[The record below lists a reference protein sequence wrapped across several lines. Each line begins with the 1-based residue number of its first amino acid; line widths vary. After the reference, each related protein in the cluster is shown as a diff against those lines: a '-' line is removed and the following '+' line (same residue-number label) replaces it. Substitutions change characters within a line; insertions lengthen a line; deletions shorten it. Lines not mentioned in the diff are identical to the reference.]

1 MRRKIVSSKLQTPR
15 KKLKR
20 SHEYLISKNSLARV
34 IFFVFLNQCGLAF
47 LELVPLRG
55 SLFSGRSGRSH
66 ETPQSISHWC
76 CSIPEITTRILKLAW
91 TWRDSGFRWRVSSR
105 VPLGRVLFTIS
116 PKWRACSQ
124 AKEQVADSGAKTRA
138 TGGKQSNFLSKFAE
152 KAVHFSHG
160 ISAS

>member
-124 AKEQVADSGAKTRA
+124 ATYCP
-138 TGGKQSNFLSKFAE
+138 GGP
-152 KAVHFSHG
+152 VVRTP
-160 ISAS
+160 ISASPGLNFFSFFFSFV